1 MDSDSDDTYQPDFD
15 AIKTASETVEEM
27 MQAQQ

>member
-1 MDSDSDDTYQPDFD
+1 MDSDSDGTYQPDFD
-15 AIKTASETVEEM
+15 VIKTAYETVEEM